1 MDKEYPLIQKSTM
14 KTITFLFC
22 LFISLLGNTQKRNPQ
37 NKAIYLEDI
46 NWIKAKELLTPEA
59 IVVIPLGAGSKE
71 HGPHLPLGTDFIQ
84 ANGYTNK
91 LALARKVIITPVINY
106 GLYPAFL
113 KYAGSTSV
121 NFSTSTEMILQI
133 VRYLSAYGPRRFYII
148 NTGVSTVPSL
158 AEASKVLAE
167 EGILL
172 YFSRYDRPNFAKAED
187 ALRTKQFGGHGDEI
201 ETSNMLY
208 LRQDLVDMTKAV
220 NDSSI
225 KNNTGVMTPIPLEG
239 GVLNTSGLNGYAK
252 LATKEKGNLSVS
264 GYSAEVIKEID
275 SIATCALPKEK
286 SRAIEYAAYEG
297 NYQSASGKKLA
308 INQKN
313 NRLYYIWDGRDL
325 RNFYALY
332 KDTEDY
338 FTSVPMNLLFIKNE
352 NGEVTKAWCRYRGE
366 SFWATRI
373 KE

>member
-1 MDKEYPLIQKSTM
+1 MVIAVVG
-14 KTITFLFC
+14 I
-22 LFISLLGNTQKRNPQ
+22 TQKRNPQ
-37 NKAIYLEDI
+37 NKAVYLEDI

-84 ANGYTNK
+84 ATGYTNK
-91 LALARKVIITPVINY
+91 VALVRKVIITPVVNY

-113 KYAGSTSV
+113 KYAGSTSI

-133 VRYLSAYGPRRFYII
+133 VRSLSAYGPRRFYII

-158 AEASKVLAE
+158 VEAAKMLAE

-172 YFSRYDRPNFAKAED
+172 YFSRYDRSNFSKAED
-187 ALRTKQFGGHGDEI
+187 ALRTKKFGGHGDEI

-208 LRQDLVDMTKAV
+208 LRPDLVDMTKAI

-252 LATKEKGNLSVS
+252 FATKEKGNVSVS

-275 SIATCALPKEK
+275 SIAICALPKEK
-286 SRAIEYAAYEG
+286 NRTIEYAAYEG
-297 NYQSASGKKLA
+297 NYLSANGKKLL

-313 NRLYYIWDGRDL
+313 NRLYYIWDGKDL

-352 NGEVTKAWCRYRGE
+352 KGEVAKAWCRYRGE
-366 SFWATRI
+366 SFWVTHI